1 MFYLCVLCICMHSR
15 VFKMKC
21 IKGMRKECT
30 ILCAFCVQYLH
41 TTACQKCIQQVIRNA
56 NKMTTTGPRGSKAAR
71 IRNAHKSRK
80 WAQSSI
86 LLPCK
91 SDVHH
96 WCLFPFFL
104 VHLVGGTFQCFY
116 IVMCRAFAHYSVRE
130 LPNVRPFGLKKEIP
144 LQMVLFWVPSVVGF
158 PSSGGSVPHFPNG

>member
-1 MFYLCVLCICMHSR
+1 MHTKCSFKAYQVQAKCSLKAAIAALLTLAPAVAGICMFYLCVLCICMHSR

-71 IRNAHKSRK
+71 IRNLHKSRK

-104 VHLVGGTFQCFY
+104 VHLVGGTFQCF
-116 IVMCRAFAHYSVRE
+116 
-130 LPNVRPFGLKKEIP
+130 
-144 LQMVLFWVPSVVGF
+144 
-158 PSSGGSVPHFPNG
+158 